1 MVLKIHTMK
10 LFSYMAL
17 ILPLAIL
24 FACGDKGEDMSIE
37 TESEDCWRRTD
48 GKLIF
53 TQLSEAETSA
63 PSKISIRFKLDD
75 KDGQPIAGL
84 TTENFNIYEQ
94 TQNNSCLQPI
104 SEFEA
109 LRSVQSEQRSFIQHT
124 LILLDLSGSVI
135 TFQEELKEAT
145 RALVNEIDPTET
157 SLNKIGVL
165 WFDGAAELHEL
176 IAPTFNKES
185 ILESI
190 DKIKT
195 DLSKD
200 NSTNLYGAVTS
211 IAQKANSILED
222 NSGVSGVSIVLFTD
236 GKDRANRVSKQNA
249 YDAVN
254 ESNSAIS
261 FFTVGLGAEINK
273 SDLEKFGR
281 DRFVNISNVNQL
293 SSTFK
298 DIASFVQAEANS
310 YYLLEYCS
318 PIRNGV
324 NNILIVEAIQGD
336 NKGYLESNFDATGF
350 EGGCEL

>member
-1 MVLKIHTMK
+1 MK
-10 LFSYMAL
+10 LFSYIAL
-17 ILPLAIL
+17 ALAL
-24 FACGDKGEDMSIE
+24 AVLTACGGKGEDMP
-37 TESEDCWRRTD
+37 TEVQSDDCWRRTD
-48 GKLIF
+48 GKLVF
-53 TQLSEAETSA
+53 TQLSETQTSV

-75 KDGQPIAGL
+75 KDGQPIPGL
-84 TTENFNIYEQ
+84 TEANFNIYEQ
-94 TQNNSCLQPI
+94 TQSNSCLQPI

-109 LRSVQSEQRSFIQHT
+109 LRSIQREQRSFIQHT

-145 RALVNEIDPTET
+145 RTLINEIDPTET
-157 SLNKIGVL
+157 SLNKIGVW
-165 WFDGAAELHEL
+165 WFDGAADLHEL

-195 DLSKD
+195 DLSED
-200 NSTNLYGAVTS
+200 NSTNLYGAVAS
-211 IAQKANSILED
+211 IAQKANTILND

-261 FFTVGLGAEINK
+261 FFTVGLGSEINK
-273 SDLEKFGR
+273 EDLEKFGR
-281 DRFVNISNVNQL
+281 DRFVNISKVNEL
-293 SSTFK
+293 SATFQE
-298 DIASFVQAEANS
+298 IASFVQAESNS

-318 PIRNGV
+318 PIRNGA
-324 NNILIVEAIQGD
+324 NNVLIVEAIQGD

>member
-1 MVLKIHTMK
+1 MK
-10 LFSYMAL
+10 LFSYITLAFT
-17 ILPLAIL
+17 LAIL
-24 FACGDKGEDMSIE
+24 TACGGKGEDMP
-37 TESEDCWRRTD
+37 TEVQSDDCWRRTD
-48 GKLIF
+48 GKLVF
-53 TQLSEAETSA
+53 TQLSETQTSV

-75 KDGQPIAGL
+75 KDGQPIPGL
-84 TTENFNIYEQ
+84 TEANFNIYEQ
-94 TQNNSCLQPI
+94 TQSNSCLQPI

-109 LRSVQSEQRSFIQHT
+109 LRSIQREQRSFIQHT

-145 RALVNEIDPTET
+145 RTLINEIDPTET
-157 SLNKIGVL
+157 SLNKIGVW
-165 WFDGAAELHEL
+165 WFDGAADLHEL

-195 DLSKD
+195 DLSED
-200 NSTNLYGAVTS
+200 NSTNLYGAVAS
-211 IAQKANSILED
+211 IAQKANTILND

-261 FFTVGLGAEINK
+261 FFTVGLGSEINK
-273 SDLEKFGR
+273 EDLEKFGR
-281 DRFVNISNVNQL
+281 DRFVNISKVNEL
-293 SSTFK
+293 SATFQE
-298 DIASFVQAEANS
+298 IASFVQAESNS

-318 PIRNGV
+318 PIRNGA
-324 NNILIVEAIQGD
+324 NNVLIVEAIQGD

>member
-1 MVLKIHTMK
+1 MK
-10 LFSYMAL
+10 LFSYIAL
-17 ILPLAIL
+17 ALAVL
-24 FACGDKGEDMSIE
+24 TACGGKGEDMP
-37 TESEDCWRRTD
+37 TEVQSDDCWRRTD
-48 GKLIF
+48 GRLVF
-53 TQLSEAETSA
+53 TQLSETQTSA

-75 KDGQPIAGL
+75 RDGQPIPGL
-84 TTENFNIYEQ
+84 TEANFNIYEQ
-94 TQNNSCLQPI
+94 TQSNSCLQPI

-109 LRSVQSEQRSFIQHT
+109 LRSIQREQRSFIQHT

-135 TFQEELKEAT
+135 TFQEELKAAT
-145 RALVNEIDPTET
+145 RTLINEIDPTES
-157 SLNKIGVL
+157 SLNKIGVW
-165 WFDGAAELHEL
+165 WFDGAADLHEL

-200 NSTNLYGAVTS
+200 NSTNLYGAVAS
-211 IAQKANSILED
+211 IAQKANMIMEA
-222 NSGVSGVSIVLFTD
+222 NSGVSGVSVVLFTD

-261 FFTVGLGAEINK
+261 FFTVGLGSEINK
-273 SDLEKFGR
+273 NDLEQFGR
-281 DRFVNISNVNQL
+281 DRFVNISKVNEL
-293 SSTFK
+293 SATFQE
-298 DIASFVQAEANS
+298 IASFVQAESNS

-318 PIRNGV
+318 PIRNGA
-324 NNILIVEAIQGD
+324 NNVLIVEAVQGD